1 MKSTDKS
8 ILRNPSSMKT
18 KLALRFL
25 RSMKKLMMNKNNNT
39 TYSCRYRAI
48 RAAAYAS
55 MASVVGPNKAWSR
68 ALIGKRRERKNR
80 VVRRGRK
87 LVLRELVPGGEGMD
101 ICRLLSE
108 TGDYIKCLIAQ
119 VQLMRKIVDN
129 YSSRL

>member
-8 ILRNPSSMKT
+8 LLKNPSSMKT

-25 RSMKKLMMNKNNNT
+25 RSMKKLMNKNNNT
-39 TYSCRYRAI
+39 TYSRRYRAI
-48 RAAAYAS
+48 RDAAYAS

-87 LVLRELVPGGEGMD
+87 LVLRELVPGGESMD
-101 ICRLLSE
+101 ICRLLNE
-108 TGDYIKCLIAQ
+108 TGDYIKCLRAQ
-119 VQLMRKIVDN
+119 VQVMRKIVDN

>member
-1 MKSTDKS
+1 
-8 ILRNPSSMKT
+8 MKT

-25 RSMKKLMMNKNNNT
+25 RSMKKLMNKKNNT

-87 LVLRELVPGGEGMD
+87 LVLRELVPGGKSMD
-101 ICRLLSE
+101 ICRLLNE
-108 TGDYIKCLIAQ
+108 TGDYIKCLRAQ
-119 VQLMRKIVDN
+119 VQVMREIVDN